1 MAALDGALT
10 AVPEDSAT
18 ETAVLLLRPRAAPGA
33 YGRAPSA
40 VTPAGTTRPG
50 RRTGLAALHDPPR
63 PGHVYGVLGGFPHGT
78 ATPGSARGG
87 TRSPA
92 LRRRAAWQS
101 SSPVTT
107 RPPPPGPTRTDAHAA
122 GAAPL
127 PRDALRHPA
136 EGTEAPAAGSG
147 SPDPVTRAGC

>member
-40 VTPAGTTRPG
+40 VAPAGTTRPG

-63 PGHVYGVLGGFPHGT
+63 PGHVYGVLDGFPHST
-78 ATPGSARGG
+78 ATPGSARGHAESRAPPASRLAEFVAG
-87 TRSPA
+87 DDTATATGADADGRPRGGRRS
-92 LRRRAAWQS
+92 
-101 SSPVTT
+101 
-107 RPPPPGPTRTDAHAA
+107 PPPGRAT
-122 GAAPL
+122 APG
-127 PRDALRHPA
+127 R
-136 EGTEAPAAGSG
+136 GN
-147 SPDPVTRAGC
+147 